1 MIKAI
6 NSLNCSVNFKENK
19 AKTEQ
24 LEEPKSKILPNTLRT
39 RISQKSDKT
48 VAAITEYPV
57 KGLKGDINSDFYE
70 FLSMGII
77 PYVVGSLMFMGL
89 FNLLKDLSPKAQKF
103 ASSYGNK
110 MALGVLMYGVGKTLS
125 NDLVTRPVAWGT
137 GVDIEL
143 PIRHVDHTL
152 PTKPGKDAD
161 IDTKIQQ
168 RKVYDSREFFRK
180 DLLENDPRYGKKYYA
195 NIAKKIG
202 LGENLNDPTTE
213 VTPIIQSI
221 ISTTKTAKSLSSYAW
236 AGLGVG
242 LALQNSWDDFFHAI
256 SNRKRHVPKSGEGF
270 FEKMGSRFKNAGS
283 NFVDI
288 SKTFGKSFAR
298 GCKTLWTG
306 EAGTTG
312 FKKHAGKGAILATLA
327 LTIGSVTNVIY
338 RARQMGKLANKDIID
353 STKESQVI

>member
-6 NSLNCSVNFKENK
+6 NSLNSNIRFGEGSSKTAQIKEP
-19 AKTEQ
+19 ES
-24 LEEPKSKILPNTLRT
+24 EILPNTLKT
-39 RISQKSDKT
+39 RVRQKYDKT
-48 VAAITEYPV
+48 ASAVIEYPA

-70 FLSMGII
+70 FLAMGII
-77 PYVVGSLMFMGL
+77 PYVVGSVMFMGL

-137 GVDIEL
+137 GVDVEL

-152 PTKPGKDAD
+152 PTMPGKDAD

-180 DLLENDPRYGKKYYA
+180 DLIDGDPRYGKKYYA
-195 NIAKKIG
+195 KIAKRIG

-221 ISTTKTAKSLSSYAW
+221 VSTTKTAKSLSSYAW

-288 SKTFGKSFAR
+288 SKTFGKSFVR

-306 EAGTTG
+306 EAGTKG

-338 RARQMGKLANKDIID
+338 RARHMGKLANKDIMD
-353 STKESQVI
+353 KTKESQVI